1 MNVHGLSVIELRQ
14 YTLRSGTLGR
24 FVHLFDEKLARPQ
37 AAAGAIVF
45 GLYRD
50 LDDPDRVVWLRG
62 FENLSARVTA
72 LETFYGGEAW
82 RESRDAA
89 NACIVDSDNALMLVP
104 VRLEGGTESHPW
116 CAGLVRIELIDV
128 ALVDADEFQR
138 VFQTRIAARIE
149 NAGGLVSAAF
159 VSSLVANGFP
169 RLPLRADRCFV
180 WVTAFPDP
188 AAERR
193 FDHDLRAQSGWRD
206 DLPAGVLP
214 AFQRKPEVL
223 RLEPLVTYLGGRAE
237 HGMPD

>member
-1 MNVHGLSVIELRQ
+1 MKVLSVIELRQ

-24 FVHLFDEKLARPQ
+24 FVELFDAQLARPQ

-62 FENLSARVTA
+62 FENLQTRVTA

-82 RESRDAA
+82 TESRDAA

-104 VRLEGGTESHPW
+104 VGSAGGTESHPW
-116 CAGLVRIELIDV
+116 RAELARIELID
-128 ALVDADEFQR
+128 AGLVDAEEFQR
-138 VFQTRIAARIE
+138 VFETRMTARIE
-149 NAGGLVSAAF
+149 DAGGFASATF
-159 VSSLVANGFP
+159 ISSLAANGFP
-169 RLPLRADRCFV
+169 RLPLRADRCFA
-180 WVTAFPDP
+180 WVAAFADS

-193 FDHDLRAQSGWRD
+193 FDQRFRAQSGWRD
-206 DLPAGVLP
+206 DLPEGVLP

-223 RLEPLVTYLGGRAE
+223 RLEPLVTYLGERE
-237 HGMPD
+237 